1 MDDAEILNNQK
12 SSACYYAFPV
22 RCICNE
28 YSATTNISNVKEMK
42 KREGER
48 ERKWYIWIVHLQTTQ
63 TVNCSECLPRIF
75 FLCLLSIWLRQM
87 SNEGS
92 IQEIFMVSNE
102 HDIKKN
108 ARLLGKGIQ
117 HIFVLELL
125 YFSCFYEM
133 YTTQE
138 LCKIVMLMVILEW
151 HE

>member
-1 MDDAEILNNQK
+1 MIHLNRASPDDANSKL
-12 SSACYYAFPV
+12 FRMFTP
-22 RCICNE
+22 
-28 YSATTNISNVKEMK
+28 NV
-42 KREGER
+42 
-48 ERKWYIWIVHLQTTQ
+48 
-63 TVNCSECLPRIF
+63 